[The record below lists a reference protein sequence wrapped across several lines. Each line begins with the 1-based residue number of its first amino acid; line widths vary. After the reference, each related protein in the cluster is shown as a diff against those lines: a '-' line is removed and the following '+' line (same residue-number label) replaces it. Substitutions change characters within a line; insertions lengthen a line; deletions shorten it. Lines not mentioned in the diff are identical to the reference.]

1 MEKKSMPELDFEIDP
16 HVQFALEDKTAIVTL
31 NRPEKLNAITP
42 SMSVTITR
50 LAAFCDESP
59 DVRVIILTA
68 NGPKAFCCGS
78 DIKELDSYQ
87 SPWAHRMK
95 RDHCEAI
102 AEISKPTICAIN
114 GYALG
119 GGLELALCC
128 DIRVSTKNAI
138 FGAPEIK
145 LGWVGG
151 GGMAVYLNKL
161 VGSSRASRMLYTGDP
176 VDAATGHAWG
186 IVDELFE
193 STEQMMASV
202 KGLARTI
209 ASRPPIAAQ
218 TAKLNMRAAVN
229 MPLDQAVRYE
239 RDLRTICFYT
249 EDAREGKVAFK
260 EKRAPVF
267 RGE

>member
-1 MEKKSMPELDFEIDP
+1 MAKPEFEIDANIEFTLDGS
-16 HVQFALEDKTAIVTL
+16 VAVIAL
-31 NRPEKLNAITP
+31 NRPEKLNAVTP

-50 LAAFCDESP
+50 LAAFCNESA
-59 DVRVIILTA
+59 DVRVVILTA

-78 DIKELDSYQ
+78 DIKQLDTYQ

-95 RDHCEAI
+95 HDHCDAI
-102 AEISKPTICAIN
+102 AEITKPTICAIN

-128 DIRVSTKNAI
+128 DIRVSTGNAI

-151 GGMAVYLNKL
+151 GGMAVYLHKTI
-161 VGSSRASRMLYTGDP
+161 GASRASRMLYTGDP
-176 VDAATGHAWG
+176 IDAATGLAWG

-193 STEQMMASV
+193 SASAMVESV
-202 KGLARTI
+202 KTLAATI
-209 ASRPPIAAQ
+209 ASRPPVAAQ

-249 EDAREGKVAFK
+249 DDAREGKAAFK
-260 EKRAPVF
+260 EKRVPLF

>member
-1 MEKKSMPELDFEIDP
+1 MDDN
-16 HVQFALEDKTAIVTL
+16 VQFSLDNYVATITL
-31 NRPEKLNAITP
+31 NRPEKLNAVTP
-42 SMSVTITR
+42 AMSVSITR
-50 LAAFCDESP
+50 LAAFCNESA
-59 DVRVIILTA
+59 DVRAVILTA

-95 RDHCEAI
+95 HDHCDAI
-102 AEISKPTICAIN
+102 AEINKPTVCAIN

-128 DIRVSTKNAI
+128 DIRVSTANAL

-151 GGMAVYLNKL
+151 GGMAVYLNKTI
-161 VGSSRASRMLYTGDP
+161 GASRASRMLYTGDP
-176 VDAATGHAWG
+176 IDAAKGLEWG
-186 IVDELFE
+186 IVDEVFD
-193 STEQMMASV
+193 SADMMLTSV
-202 KGLARTI
+202 KELAATI

-249 EDAREGKVAFK
+249 DDAREGKAAFK
-260 EKRAPVF
+260 EKRSPHF

>member
-1 MEKKSMPELDFEIDP
+1 MAELEFEIDP
-16 HVQFALEDKTAIVTL
+16 NVEFSLEGNVAIIAL
-31 NRPEKLNAITP
+31 NRPEKLNAVTP
-42 SMSVTITR
+42 SMSVTLIR
-50 LAAFCDESP
+50 LAAYCNESAE
-59 DVRVIILTA
+59 VRAVILTA

-78 DIKELDSYQ
+78 DIKELDTYQ

-95 RDHCEAI
+95 HDHCDAI
-102 AEISKPTICAIN
+102 AEITKPTLCAIN

-128 DIRVSTKNAI
+128 DIRVSTSNAI

-151 GGMAVYLNKL
+151 GGMAVYLNKTI
-161 VGSSRASRMLYTGDP
+161 GASRASRMLYTGDSI
-176 VDAATGHAWG
+176 DSATGHAWG
-186 IVDELFE
+186 IVDEVFE
-193 STEQMMASV
+193 SAADMMESV
-202 KGLARTI
+202 KKLAATI

-249 EDAREGKVAFK
+249 DDAREGKAAFK
-260 EKRAPVF
+260 EKRAPQF

>member
-1 MEKKSMPELDFEIDP
+1 MDP
-16 HVQFALEDKTAIVTL
+16 NVQFSLENRVATITL
-31 NRPEKLNAITP
+31 NRPEKLNAVTP
-42 SMSVTITR
+42 SMSVTITK
-50 LAAFCDESP
+50 LAAFCNESP
-59 DVRVIILTA
+59 DVRVVILTA

-78 DIKELDSYQ
+78 DIKELDTYQ

-95 RDHCEAI
+95 HDHCDAI
-102 AEISKPTICAIN
+102 AEINKPTICAIN

-119 GGLELALCC
+119 GGLELSLCC
-128 DIRVSTKNAI
+128 DIRVSTRNAL

-151 GGMAVYLNKL
+151 GGMAVYLNKTI
-161 VGSSRASRMLYTGDP
+161 GASRASRMLYTGDP
-176 VDAATGHAWG
+176 VDAETGCAWG
-186 IVDELFE
+186 IVDELFDSAE
-193 STEQMMASV
+193 EMLTAV
-202 KGLARTI
+202 KTLATTI
-209 ASRPPIAAQ
+209 SERPPIAAQ

-249 EDAREGKVAFK
+249 DDAREGKAAFK
-260 EKRAPVF
+260 EKRAPHF

>member
-1 MEKKSMPELDFEIDP
+1 MSGLDFEIDAN
-16 HVQFALEDKTAIVTL
+16 VQFYVDGATAVITL

-42 SMSVTITR
+42 AMSVTISR
-50 LAAFCDESP
+50 LAEYCNTAPE
-59 DVRVIILTA
+59 VRTVVLTA

-95 RDHCEAI
+95 HDHCDAI
-102 AEISKPTICAIN
+102 AEITKPTICAIN

-128 DIRVSTKNAI
+128 DIRVCTRNAI

-151 GGMAVYLNKL
+151 GGMAVYLNRTI
-161 VGSSRASRMLYTGDP
+161 GASKAARMLYTGDP
-176 VDAATGHAWG
+176 VDSEKGLAWG
-186 IVDELFE
+186 IVDEVFNDA
-193 STEQMMASV
+193 TAMFASV
-202 KGLARTI
+202 KTLADTI
-209 ASRPPIAAQ
+209 GTRPPIAIQ

-229 MPLDQAVRYE
+229 MPLDQAVKYE

-249 EDAREGKVAFK
+249 EDAREGKAAFK
-260 EKRAPVF
+260 EKRTPYF
-267 RGE
+267 KGE

>member
-1 MEKKSMPELDFEIDP
+1 MAEFDFEIDP
-16 HVQFALEDKTAIVTL
+16 NVQFTLADSVAIIAL
-31 NRPEKLNAITP
+31 NRPEKLNAVTP
-42 SMSVTITR
+42 AMSVAITK
-50 LAAFCDESP
+50 LASWCNEAP
-59 DVRVIILTA
+59 DVRVVVLTA

-78 DIKELDSYQ
+78 DIKELDSYP
-87 SPWAHRMK
+87 SPWIHRMK
-95 RDHCEAI
+95 HDHCDAM
-102 AEISKPTICAIN
+102 AEITKPTICAIN

-128 DIRVSTKNAI
+128 DIRVSTRNAL

-151 GGMAVYLNKL
+151 GGMAVYLNKTI
-161 VGSSRASRMLYTGDP
+161 GASRASRMLYTGDP
-176 VDAATGHAWG
+176 VDAATGLAWG

-193 STEQMMASV
+193 SAEAMMASV
-202 KGLARTI
+202 KALASTI

-239 RDLRTICFYT
+239 RDLRTLCFYT
-249 EDAREGKVAFK
+249 DDAREGKAAFK
-260 EKRAPVF
+260 EKRTPHF
-267 RGE
+267 KGE

>member
-1 MEKKSMPELDFEIDP
+1 MTELDFNIDT
-16 HVQFALEDKTAIVTL
+16 HVTFSVSEYVAIITL
-31 NRPEKLNAITP
+31 NRPEKLNAVTP
-42 SMSVTITR
+42 SMSESIR
-50 LAAFCDESP
+50 QLAEFCNSSS
-59 DVRVIILTA
+59 DVRVVILTA

-95 RDHCEAI
+95 HDHCDAI
-102 AEISKPTICAIN
+102 AEITKPTICAIN

-128 DIRVSTKNAI
+128 DIRVSTCNAL

-151 GGMAVYLNKL
+151 GGMAVYLNKTI
-161 VGSSRASRMLYTGDP
+161 GASRASRMLYTGDP
-176 VDAATGHAWG
+176 IDATTGESWG
-186 IVDELFE
+186 IVDEVFTSATEMME
-193 STEQMMASV
+193 SVIT
-202 KGLARTI
+202 LATTI

-249 EDAREGKVAFK
+249 EDAREGKAAFK
-260 EKRAPVF
+260 EKRSPHF
-267 RGE
+267 HGE

>member
-1 MEKKSMPELDFEIDP
+1 MAELSFARDP
-16 HVQFALEDKTAIVTL
+16 NVQFSLENRVAIITL

-42 SMSVTITR
+42 SMSVTITK
-50 LAAFCDESP
+50 LAAFCNESP
-59 DVRVIILTA
+59 DVRVVILTA

-78 DIKELDSYQ
+78 DIKELDTYH

-95 RDHCEAI
+95 SDHCDAI
-102 AEISKPTICAIN
+102 AEINKPTICAIN

-119 GGLELALCC
+119 GGLELSLCC
-128 DIRVSTKNAI
+128 DIRVSTRNAL

-151 GGMAVYLNKL
+151 GGMAVYLNKTI
-161 VGSSRASRMLYTGDP
+161 GASRASRMLYTGDP
-176 VDAATGHAWG
+176 IDAETGCAWG
-186 IVDELFE
+186 IVDELFDSQE
-193 STEQMMASV
+193 EMLVAV
-202 KGLARTI
+202 NKLATTI
-209 ASRPPIAAQ
+209 SERPPIAAQ
-218 TAKLNMRAAVN
+218 TAKLNMRAAGN

-249 EDAREGKVAFK
+249 DDAREGKAAFK
-260 EKRAPVF
+260 EKRAPQF

>member
-1 MEKKSMPELDFEIDP
+1 MTELGFEVDP
-16 HVQFALEDKTAIVTL
+16 NVQFSLEGNVAIISL
-31 NRPEKLNAITP
+31 NRPEKLNAVTP
-42 SMSVTITR
+42 SMSVSITR
-50 LAAFCDESP
+50 LAAFCNESP
-59 DVRVIILTA
+59 DVRSVILTA

-78 DIKELDSYQ
+78 DIKELDTYQ

-95 RDHCEAI
+95 HDHCDAI
-102 AEISKPTICAIN
+102 AEITKPTICAIN

-128 DIRVSTKNAI
+128 DIRVSTGNAI

-151 GGMAVYLNKL
+151 GGMAVYLNKTI
-161 VGSSRASRMLYTGDP
+161 GASRASRMLYTGDP
-176 VDAATGHAWG
+176 VDSATGLAWG
-186 IVDELFE
+186 IVDEVFD
-193 STEQMMASV
+193 SAQNMMESV
-202 KGLARTI
+202 KTLADTI

-249 EDAREGKVAFK
+249 DDAREGKAAFK
-260 EKRAPVF
+260 EKRAPQF

>member
-1 MEKKSMPELDFEIDP
+1 MVKLNFEIDP
-16 HVQFALEDKTAIVTL
+16 NIQFSLDGSIATIAL

-42 SMSVTITR
+42 SMSVSIIN
-50 LAAFCDESP
+50 LANFCNESN
-59 DVRVIILTA
+59 DVRVVILTGL
-68 NGPKAFCCGS
+68 GPKAFCCGS
-78 DIKELDSYQ
+78 DIKELDTYQ

-95 RDHCEAI
+95 HDHCDAI
-102 AEISKPTICAIN
+102 AQIHKPTLCAIN

-128 DIRVSTKNAI
+128 DIRVSTQNAL

-151 GGMAVYLNKL
+151 GGMAVYLNKT
-161 VGSSRASRMLYTGDP
+161 VGASRASRLLYTGDSI
-176 VDAATGHAWG
+176 DANTGLSWG
-186 IVDELFE
+186 IVDEVFDSQE
-193 STEQMMASV
+193 AMMISV
-202 KGLARTI
+202 LHLAKTI
-209 ASRPPIAAQ
+209 EERPPIAIQ
-218 TAKLNMRAAVN
+218 TAKLNMHAAVN

-249 EDAREGKVAFK
+249 DDAREGKAAFK
-260 EKRAPVF
+260 EKRAPYF

>member
-1 MEKKSMPELDFEIDP
+1 MADIGVDIDP
-16 HVQFALEDKTAIVTL
+16 NVLFSLEDYVATITL
-31 NRPEKLNAITP
+31 NRPEKLNAVTP
-42 SMSVTITR
+42 GMSVSLTR
-50 LAAFCDESP
+50 LAAFCNESSE
-59 DVRVIILTA
+59 VRVVILTA
-68 NGPKAFCCGS
+68 KGPKAFCCGS

-95 RDHCEAI
+95 HDHCDAV
-102 AEISKPTICAIN
+102 AEINKPTICAIN

-128 DIRVSTKNAI
+128 DIRVATANAL

-151 GGMAVYLNKL
+151 GGMAVYLNKTI
-161 VGSSRASRMLYTGDP
+161 GASRASRMLYTGDP
-176 VDAATGHAWG
+176 VDAETGYAWG
-186 IVDELFE
+186 IVDELFSSQE
-193 STEQMMASV
+193 EMALAV
-202 KGLARTI
+202 KKLAITI
-209 ASRPPIAAQ
+209 SERPPIAAQ

-249 EDAREGKVAFK
+249 DDAREGKTAFK
-260 EKRAPVF
+260 EKRAPHF

>member
-1 MEKKSMPELDFEIDP
+1 MAEPGFEIDP
-16 HVQFALEDKTAIVTL
+16 NVQFSLENRVATITL
-31 NRPEKLNAITP
+31 NRPEKLNAVTP
-42 SMSVTITR
+42 SMSVTITK
-50 LAAFCDESP
+50 LAAFCNESP
-59 DVRVIILTA
+59 DVRVVILTA

-78 DIKELDSYQ
+78 DIKELDTYQ

-95 RDHCEAI
+95 HDHCDAI
-102 AEISKPTICAIN
+102 AEINKPTICAIN

-119 GGLELALCC
+119 GGLELSLCC
-128 DIRVSTKNAI
+128 DIRVSTRNAL

-151 GGMAVYLNKL
+151 GGMAVYLNKTI
-161 VGSSRASRMLYTGDP
+161 GASRASRMLYTGDP
-176 VDAATGHAWG
+176 VDAETGCAWG
-186 IVDELFE
+186 IVDELFDSAE
-193 STEQMMASV
+193 EMLTAV
-202 KGLARTI
+202 KTLATTI
-209 ASRPPIAAQ
+209 SERPPIAAQ

-249 EDAREGKVAFK
+249 DDAREGKAAFK
-260 EKRAPVF
+260 EKRAPHF

>member
-1 MEKKSMPELDFEIDP
+1 MAELGFEVDP
-16 HVQFALEDKTAIVTL
+16 NVQFSLEGNVAIISL
-31 NRPEKLNAITP
+31 NRPEKLNAVTP
-42 SMSVTITR
+42 AMSVSITR
-50 LAAFCDESP
+50 LAAFCNESP
-59 DVRVIILTA
+59 DVRAVILTA

-78 DIKELDSYQ
+78 DIKELDTYQ

-95 RDHCEAI
+95 HDHCDAI
-102 AEISKPTICAIN
+102 AEITKPTICAIN

-128 DIRVSTKNAI
+128 DIRVSTGNAI

-151 GGMAVYLNKL
+151 GGMAVYLNKTI
-161 VGSSRASRMLYTGDP
+161 GASRASRMLYTGDP
-176 VDAATGHAWG
+176 VDSATGLDWG
-186 IVDELFE
+186 IVDEVFD
-193 STEQMMASV
+193 SVQDMMESV
-202 KGLARTI
+202 KTLADTI

-249 EDAREGKVAFK
+249 DDAREGKAAFK
-260 EKRAPVF
+260 EKRAPQF

>member
-1 MEKKSMPELDFEIDP
+1 MAELGFEIDP
-16 HVQFALEDKTAIVTL
+16 NVQFSLENRVATITL
-31 NRPEKLNAITP
+31 NRPEKLNAVTP
-42 SMSVTITR
+42 SMSVTITK
-50 LAAFCDESP
+50 LAAFCNDSP
-59 DVRVIILTA
+59 DVRVVILTA

-78 DIKELDSYQ
+78 DIKELDTYQ

-95 RDHCEAI
+95 HDHCDAI
-102 AEISKPTICAIN
+102 AEINKPTICAIN

-119 GGLELALCC
+119 GGLELSLCC
-128 DIRVSTKNAI
+128 DIRVSTRNAL

-151 GGMAVYLNKL
+151 GGMAVYLNKTI
-161 VGSSRASRMLYTGDP
+161 GASRASRMLYTGDP
-176 VDAATGHAWG
+176 VDAETGCAWG
-186 IVDELFE
+186 IVDELFDSAE
-193 STEQMMASV
+193 EMLAAV
-202 KGLARTI
+202 KTLATTI
-209 ASRPPIAAQ
+209 SERPPIAAQ

-249 EDAREGKVAFK
+249 DDAREGKAAFK
-260 EKRAPVF
+260 EKRAPHF

>member
-1 MEKKSMPELDFEIDP
+1 MTELDFSIDP
-16 HVQFALEDKTAIVTL
+16 NVTFSLDNYVAIIAL

-42 SMSVTITR
+42 SMSESIIR
-50 LAAFCDESP
+50 LAAFCNASS
-59 DVRVIILTA
+59 DVRAVILTA

-95 RDHCEAI
+95 HDHCDAI
-102 AEISKPTICAIN
+102 AEITKPTLCAIN

-128 DIRVSTKNAI
+128 DIRVSTRNAL

-151 GGMAVYLNKL
+151 GGMAVYLNKTI
-161 VGSSRASRMLYTGDP
+161 GASRASRLLYTGDP
-176 VDAATGHAWG
+176 VDAETGLQWG
-186 IVDELFE
+186 LVDEVFASADE
-193 STEQMMASV
+193 MMDSV
-202 KGLARTI
+202 KVLATTI

-249 EDAREGKVAFK
+249 DDAREGKAAFK
-260 EKRAPVF
+260 EKRSPHF

>member
-1 MEKKSMPELDFEIDP
+1 MAELGFEIDP
-16 HVQFALEDKTAIVTL
+16 NVEFTLEGNVAIIAL
-31 NRPEKLNAITP
+31 NRPEKLNAVTP

-50 LAAFCDESP
+50 LAAYCNESS
-59 DVRVIILTA
+59 DVRVVILTA

-78 DIKELDSYQ
+78 DIKELDTYQ

-95 RDHCEAI
+95 HDHCDAI
-102 AEISKPTICAIN
+102 AEITKPTICAIN

-128 DIRVSTKNAI
+128 DIRVSTGNAI

-151 GGMAVYLNKL
+151 GGMAVYLNKTI
-161 VGSSRASRMLYTGDP
+161 GASRASRMLYTGDP
-176 VDAATGHAWG
+176 VDSATGLAWG
-186 IVDELFE
+186 IVDEVFE
-193 STEQMMASV
+193 SAPDMMESV
-202 KGLARTI
+202 KTLAATI

-249 EDAREGKVAFK
+249 DDAREGKAAFK
-260 EKRAPVF
+260 EKRAPQF